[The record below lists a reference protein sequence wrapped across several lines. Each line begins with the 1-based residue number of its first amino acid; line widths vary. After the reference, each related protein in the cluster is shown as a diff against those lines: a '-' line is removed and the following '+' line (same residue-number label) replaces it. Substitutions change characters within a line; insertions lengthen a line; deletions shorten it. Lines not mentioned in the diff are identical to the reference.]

1 MSVSVSFGSAPSTF
15 DRQRPVPQQ
24 RNSNSQT
31 YLPQTLVLGLFL
43 LIFGAQIAVNM
54 AQMRRVQRRRLGE
67 GIRRTIVVN
76 GPEPGRQEGETVV
89 GERRDRGEGV
99 VREGAREEPGE
110 EPGERPGERLE
121 TRDAG

>member
-24 RNSNSQT
+24 RSPNTQT

-67 GIRRTIVVN
+67 GVRRTIVVN
-76 GPEPGRQEGETVV
+76 GPEPGHQEGETIV
-89 GERRDRGEGV
+89 GERRDRSEGV
-99 VREGAREEPGE
+99 VREGAGE
-110 EPGERPGERLE
+110 EPRERPGERLE

>member
-24 RNSNSQT
+24 RSFNSQT

-54 AQMRRVQRRRLGE
+54 MQMRRVQRRRLGE
-67 GIRRTIVVN
+67 GVRRTIVVN

-89 GERRDRGEGV
+89 EERRDGD
-99 VREGAREEPGE
+99 EGAIREETSQEGAGE
-110 EPGERPGERLE
+110 ERLE